1 MYLGFLEEGDRC
13 RENQCGGKLRFPKVE
28 NCSCHISPPC
38 GACTSIRLTCDA
50 CGWVDDAPEYIDAP
64 VAPGLAMRE
73 CRPRPLDSTKIDYR
87 TKRHSS
93 CSMLIEGVYPLGTTR
108 EEVVALVK
116 GTFGGRFE
124 TFGNGKFRYVA
135 YTD

>member
-1 MYLGFLEEGDRC
+1 
-13 RENQCGGKLRFPKVE
+13 
-28 NCSCHISPPC
+28 
-38 GACTSIRLTCDA
+38 
-50 CGWVDDAPEYIDAP
+50 
-64 VAPGLAMRE
+64 
-73 CRPRPLDSTKIDYR
+73 
-87 TKRHSS
+87 
-93 CSMLIEGVYPLGTTR
+93 MLIDGVYPLGTTR